1 MRVIEM
7 FVRRPVIAIVVNLAL
22 VLIGLRAVTQLP
34 IQQYPRIESSS
45 IVITTVYVGASAES
59 IRGFVTTPIERAV
72 SSITGIDYVES
83 SSVAGLSTVTAR
95 LKLNH
100 PSTVALAE
108 VGNRMDQI
116 RSGLANSDLQET
128 ERGAHSLKSSA
139 ANIGAETLRTMA
151 TRMESA
157 ALDDSVDDARALL
170 PTLEDAYE
178 SAMTE
183 LSIIE
188 KGLPE

>member
-1 MRVIEM
+1 MAGQM
-7 FVRRPVIAIVVNLAL
+7 VRL
-22 VLIGLRAVTQLP
+22 
-34 IQQYPRIESSS
+34 
-45 IVITTVYVGASAES
+45 
-59 IRGFVTTPIERAV
+59 F
-72 SSITGIDYVES
+72 
-83 SSVAGLSTVTAR
+83 
-95 LKLNH
+95 LKN
-100 PSTVALAE
+100 SGT
-108 VGNRMDQI
+108 RMDQI
-116 RSGLANSDLQET
+116 RTGLTNSDLQET

-170 PTLEDAYE
+170 PGLENAYD
-178 SAMTE
+178 SAMKE